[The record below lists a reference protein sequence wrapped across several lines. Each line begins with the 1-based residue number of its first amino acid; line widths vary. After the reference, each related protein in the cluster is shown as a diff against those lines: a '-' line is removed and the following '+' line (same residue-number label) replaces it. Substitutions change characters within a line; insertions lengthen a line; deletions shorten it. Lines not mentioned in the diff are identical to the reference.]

1 MLRKVICL
9 AVCIVLVFLVAGCDA
24 LTGTIPSSQETGTPV
39 PAATSTPVPTLGDLE
54 PLDAAYCME
63 SAPDAHET
71 EYSVL
76 RFFPSGIVLQV
87 TVKGQKSCEETWDYI
102 KSYLKETATD
112 TFSHGEYQY
121 SDGQIQFALA
131 PAGSDEMAGTVSGR
145 IEDDELILQQQGTE
159 MVYILVYGGK

>member
-1 MLRKVICL
+1 MLKKIVCLVIGMTA
-9 AVCIVLVFLVAGCDA
+9 AVLITGCDT
-24 LTGTIPSSQETGTPV
+24 LTGAMPSAQEAGTPV
-39 PAATSTPVPTLGDLE
+39 PAATRTPAPTLGELE

-76 RFFPSGIVLQV
+76 RFFPSGVVLQV
-87 TVKGQKSCEETWDYI
+87 TVKGQESCEETWEYI

-121 SDGQIQFALA
+121 SDGLIQFALA
-131 PAGSDEMAGTVSGR
+131 PAGSDEMAGSRVRQDRG
-145 IEDDELILQQQGTE
+145 
-159 MVYILVYGGK
+159 